1 MTDNDQANEGVDRQ
15 AAADELIM
23 AALAT
28 GHSYKEAGALANV
41 SSKTV
46 QRRMATPEFAA
57 EVRRQRD
64 EHAARITNML
74 TSLEEQAVQTLSQLL
89 SADRDA
95 DRLRAAQLMLSVGHQ
110 RRQTD
115 DLVRRLDELDRQVQA
130 GAHPNKDW

>member
-1 MTDNDQANEGVDRQ
+1 MTEDDQANEGVEGQ
-15 AAADELIM
+15 AATDKIIV

-28 GHSYKEAGALANV
+28 GLSYKEAGALAHV

-46 QRRMATPEFAA
+46 QRRMAAPEFAA
-57 EVRRQRD
+57 EVLRQRD

-74 TSLEEQAVQTLSQLL
+74 TSLEERAVQTLGQLL
-89 SADRDA
+89 AADRDA
-95 DRLRAAQLMLSVGHQ
+95 DRLRAAQLVLSVGHQ

-130 GAHPNKDW
+130 AATPNQGW